1 MTDEILYML
10 GIVGVGFLVNYA
22 LRALPFLLFSGR
34 SRELPP
40 WVDRLGK
47 VISPVI
53 IGCLIVYS
61 YSGSAWRTPW
71 PYLAGVVTVALQL
84 WRKNPLMSIVAGTL
98 VYMLLLNC
106 CGCTTRTVVND
117 LDATHP
123 ELRLTSDGV
132 WVGEERVDPRDL
144 IDTLEDADIPKTRTI
159 HILIEQD
166 MRDLRAAQALMAL
179 LAKGGYT
186 RPVLV
191 TKRHAESVNVGKPKK
206 KSMTANSAAARP
218 APRRVIRYKGA
229 NEQ

>member
-1 MTDEILYML
+1 ML
-10 GIVGVGFLVNYA
+10 GIIGVGFLVNYT
-22 LRALPFLLFSGR
+22 LRALPFLLFAGR
-34 SRELPP
+34 SREIPG

-61 YSGSAWRTPW
+61 YSGSAWQTPW
-71 PYLAGVVTVALQL
+71 PYLAGVVTVVLQV

-106 CGCTTRTVVND
+106 CGCATQTVVSD
-117 LDATHP
+117 LDASNP
-123 ELRLTSDGV
+123 ELRLTPDGV
-132 WVGEERVDPRDL
+132 WVGEERVDPQDL
-144 IDTLEDADIPKTRTI
+144 IDTLEDADIPKSRTI

-191 TKRHAESVNVGKPKK
+191 TKRHAESFAVGKPKK
-206 KSMTANSAAARP
+206 KPVTETSSAARSASRH
-218 APRRVIRYKGA
+218 VIRYRGV
-229 NEQ
+229 NE

>member
-1 MTDEILYML
+1 ML

-34 SRELPP
+34 NRELPP

-71 PYLAGVVTVALQL
+71 PYLAGVVTVALQV
-84 WRKNPLMSIVAGTL
+84 WKRNPLMSIVAGTL

-106 CGCTTRTVVND
+106 CGCATRTVVND

-144 IDTLEDADIPKTRTI
+144 VDTLEDADIPKTRTI